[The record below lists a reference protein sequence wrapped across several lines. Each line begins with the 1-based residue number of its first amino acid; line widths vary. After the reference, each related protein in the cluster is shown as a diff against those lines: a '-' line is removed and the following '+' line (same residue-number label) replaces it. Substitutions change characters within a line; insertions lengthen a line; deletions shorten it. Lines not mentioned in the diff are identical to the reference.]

1 MVASLTIPISLA
13 QQVSVRAG
21 EERSVA
27 APRLVRLV
35 LVSEIQLYRE
45 GLAARVAGEPGWEL
59 IASLDS
65 LPEALRVARE
75 SAADL
80 VLFNVPPESGNL
92 RALEEA
98 VSSLPGTRFVALDVG
113 DVDEAIA
120 WVEVGVAGFLEQ
132 RDSFDELREVIES
145 VMRDELRCSPRMAGA
160 LLQRVRELS
169 RLRWS
174 GSVGLLTLREREILR
189 LVGQGLS
196 NPEIAD
202 RMRLRLPTVKNHVH
216 HVLQKLQVPT
226 REAAA
231 NVAREARL

>member
-1 MVASLTIPISLA
+1 M
-13 QQVSVRAG
+13 
-21 EERSVA
+21 A
-27 APRLVRLV
+27 APGLVRIV
-35 LVSEIQLYRE
+35 LASEIQLYRE
-45 GLAARVAGEPGWEL
+45 GLAVRVAGEPGWEL

-65 LPEALRVARE
+65 LPDALRVAAE

-92 RALEEA
+92 QALEEA
-98 VSSLPGTRFVALDVG
+98 VSSLPGARFVALDVG

-120 WVEVGVAGFLEQ
+120 WVEVGVVGFLEQ
-132 RDSFDELREVIES
+132 RDSFDELREVIDS

-169 RLRWS
+169 RLRWT
-174 GSVGLLTLREREILR
+174 GNVGLLTTRELEILR
-189 LVGQGLS
+189 MVGQGLS

-202 RMRLRLPTVKNHVH
+202 RTQLRLPTVKNHVH

-231 NVAREARL
+231 DVARAARL

>member
-1 MVASLTIPISLA
+1 
-13 QQVSVRAG
+13 
-21 EERSVA
+21 VA
-27 APRLVRLV
+27 APGLVRIV
-35 LVSEIQLYRE
+35 LASEIQLYRE
-45 GLAARVAGEPGWEL
+45 GLAVRVAGEPGWEL

-65 LPEALRVARE
+65 LPDALRVAAE

-92 RALEEA
+92 QALEEA
-98 VSSLPGTRFVALDVG
+98 VSSLPGARFVALDVG

-120 WVEVGVAGFLEQ
+120 WVEVGVVGFLEQ
-132 RDSFDELREVIES
+132 RDSFDELREVIDS

-174 GSVGLLTLREREILR
+174 GNVGLLTTRELEILR
-189 LVGQGLS
+189 MVGQGLS

-202 RMRLRLPTVKNHVH
+202 RTQLRLPTVKNHVH

-231 NVAREARL
+231 DVARAARL